1 MKKYSRKLLSD
12 YLLGKSI
19 DDYDIDELESNPEF
33 IKEIID
39 FSNDKS
45 MYNLCDDELK
55 KNFNLMKFLV
65 LKFKDDEQFIKKIAR
80 DFSNCSD
87 NETDIFEINIIV
99 SELVKIDYENIAEND
114 SFIDAKGMFHL
125 LNLSYM
131 SEMKGEEDYDVINF
145 LQMGFI
151 CFKETYEGRKTI
163 IDYIAKEMVS
173 LILTKEGLSL
183 EELVHSKFKSKEK
196 LEKVGTINFIIN
208 YIASYDSNLAEYLQA
223 NIKLIEPV
231 KNDLDRIKDN
241 FENYNDIKREE
252 MMYWIIEYVQKKSE
266 DLCGYFSGTQLLE
279 FIAND
284 LKIADDP
291 TIKNEI
297 EDYNNEYGVNS
308 LLSDEDFYE
317 TFDDKDDYEFER
329 ELKERALIKSFEE
342 SGDDEAQEFV
352 DIMDQLEYERMQ
364 KDDRYIDLKNK
375 IKAVLKGNKEPE
387 NYYEETKIDNKGKI
401 LAFVP
406 RNGRKEKKI
415 IL

>member
-55 KNFNLMKFLV
+55 KNFNLRKFLV

-406 RNGRKEKKI
+406 RNGRKEKK
-415 IL
+415 

>member
-266 DLCGYFSGTQLLE
+266 DLCVYFSGTQLLE

-406 RNGRKEKKI
+406 RNGRKEKK
-415 IL
+415 

>member
-87 NETDIFEINIIV
+87 NETDIFEINIIF

-114 SFIDAKGMFHL
+114 SFINAKGMFHL

-406 RNGRKEKKI
+406 RNGRKEKK
-415 IL
+415 

>member
-317 TFDDKDDYEFER
+317 TFGDKDDYEFER

-406 RNGRKEKKI
+406 RNGRKEKK
-415 IL
+415 

>member
-12 YLLGKSI
+12 CLLGKSI

-406 RNGRKEKKI
+406 RNGRKEKK
-415 IL
+415 

>member
-65 LKFKDDEQFIKKIAR
+65 LKFKYDEQFIKKIAR

-99 SELVKIDYENIAEND
+99 SELVEIDYENIAEND

-406 RNGRKEKKI
+406 RNGRKEKK
-415 IL
+415 

>member
-252 MMYWIIEYVQKKSE
+252 MMYWIIEYVQKNQKT
-266 DLCGYFSGTQLLE
+266 Y
-279 FIAND
+279 
-284 LKIADDP
+284 AD
-291 TIKNEI
+291 I
-297 EDYNNEYGVNS
+297 
-308 LLSDEDFYE
+308 F
-317 TFDDKDDYEFER
+317 
-329 ELKERALIKSFEE
+329 
-342 SGDDEAQEFV
+342 QEH
-352 DIMDQLEYERMQ
+352 
-364 KDDRYIDLKNK
+364 NC
-375 IKAVLKGNKEPE
+375 
-387 NYYEETKIDNKGKI
+387 
-401 LAFVP
+401 
-406 RNGRKEKKI
+406 
-415 IL
+415 

>member
-114 SFIDAKGMFHL
+114 SFIDAKDMFHL

-406 RNGRKEKKI
+406 RNGRKEKK
-415 IL
+415 

>member
-1 MKKYSRKLLSD
+1 MSKYSKKVLYD
-12 YLLGKSI
+12 YILGNDI
-19 DDYDIDELESNPEF
+19 DEYDIDELENDYIF
-33 IKEIID
+33 IKEVVDI
-39 FSNDKS
+39 SGDKK
-45 MYNLCDDELK
+45 MYDLCDDKLK
-55 KNFNLMKFLV
+55 GNFELMKFFV

-80 DFSNCSD
+80 DFLEYSN

-99 SELVKIDYENIAEND
+99 SEFVKKNYENITDNS
-114 SFIDAKGMFHL
+114 SFISAKGMFHL

-163 IDYIAKEMVS
+163 IDYIAKEMFS

-241 FENYNDIKREE
+241 FENYNDVKREE

-266 DLCGYFSGTQLLE
+266 DLCGYFSGIQLLE

-297 EDYNNEYGVNS
+297 EIYNSEGTEYSS
-308 LLSDEDFYE
+308 LLSDEDFCE
-317 TFDDKDDYEFER
+317 IFDDKNDDEFER
-329 ELKERALIKSFEE
+329 ELKEEKLIKSFEE
-342 SGDDEAQEFV
+342 SCDGEAQEIV
-352 DIMDQLEYERMQ
+352 DIMNKLEYERMK
-364 KDDRYIDLKNK
+364 KDDRYIELKNK
-375 IKAVLKGNKEPE
+375 IKFVLKENKIPE

-406 RNGRKEKKI
+406 KKGR
-415 IL
+415 

>member
-99 SELVKIDYENIAEND
+99 SELVEIDYENIAEND
-114 SFIDAKGMFHL
+114 SFIDAKVMFHL

-406 RNGRKEKKI
+406 RNGRKEKK
-415 IL
+415 

>member
-231 KNDLDRIKDN
+231 K
-241 FENYNDIKREE
+241 
-252 MMYWIIEYVQKKSE
+252 M
-266 DLCGYFSGTQLLE
+266 T
-279 FIAND
+279 
-284 LKIADDP
+284 
-291 TIKNEI
+291 
-297 EDYNNEYGVNS
+297 
-308 LLSDEDFYE
+308 
-317 TFDDKDDYEFER
+317 
-329 ELKERALIKSFEE
+329 
-342 SGDDEAQEFV
+342 
-352 DIMDQLEYERMQ
+352 
-364 KDDRYIDLKNK
+364 
-375 IKAVLKGNKEPE
+375 
-387 NYYEETKIDNKGKI
+387 
-401 LAFVP
+401 
-406 RNGRKEKKI
+406 
-415 IL
+415 

>member
-12 YLLGKSI
+12 CLLGKSI

-80 DFSNCSD
+80 DFSKCSD

-114 SFIDAKGMFHL
+114 IFIDAKGMFHL

-163 IDYIAKEMVS
+163 IDYIA
-173 LILTKEGLSL
+173 
-183 EELVHSKFKSKEK
+183 
-196 LEKVGTINFIIN
+196 
-208 YIASYDSNLAEYLQA
+208 
-223 NIKLIEPV
+223 
-231 KNDLDRIKDN
+231 
-241 FENYNDIKREE
+241 
-252 MMYWIIEYVQKKSE
+252 
-266 DLCGYFSGTQLLE
+266 
-279 FIAND
+279 
-284 LKIADDP
+284 
-291 TIKNEI
+291 
-297 EDYNNEYGVNS
+297 
-308 LLSDEDFYE
+308 
-317 TFDDKDDYEFER
+317 
-329 ELKERALIKSFEE
+329 
-342 SGDDEAQEFV
+342 
-352 DIMDQLEYERMQ
+352 
-364 KDDRYIDLKNK
+364 
-375 IKAVLKGNKEPE
+375 
-387 NYYEETKIDNKGKI
+387 
-401 LAFVP
+401 
-406 RNGRKEKKI
+406 
-415 IL
+415 

>member
-114 SFIDAKGMFHL
+114 SFIDAKVMFHL

-406 RNGRKEKKI
+406 RNGRKEKK
-415 IL
+415 

>member
-342 SGDDEAQEFV
+342 SDDDEAQEFV

-406 RNGRKEKKI
+406 RNGRKEKK
-415 IL
+415 

>member
-80 DFSNCSD
+80 DFSKCSD

-114 SFIDAKGMFHL
+114 IFIDAKGMFHL

-241 FENYNDIKREE
+241 FENSNDIKREE

-266 DLCGYFSGTQLLE
+266 DLGGYFSGTQLLE

-342 SGDDEAQEFV
+342 SGDDEAQELV

-406 RNGRKEKKI
+406 RNGRKEKK
-415 IL
+415 

>member
-39 FSNDKS
+39 FSNNKS

-114 SFIDAKGMFHL
+114 SFIDAKVMFHL

-406 RNGRKEKKI
+406 RNGRKEKK
-415 IL
+415 

>member
-297 EDYNNEYGVNS
+297 EDYHNEYGVNS

-406 RNGRKEKKI
+406 RNGRKEKK
-415 IL
+415 

>member
-266 DLCGYFSGTQLLE
+266 DLCGYFSGTQMLE

-284 LKIADDP
+284 LKIEDDT

-406 RNGRKEKKI
+406 RNGRKEKK
-415 IL
+415 

>member
-252 MMYWIIEYVQKKSE
+252 MMYWIIEYVQKKIRR
-266 DLCGYFSGTQLLE
+266 LMRIF
-279 FIAND
+279 F
-284 LKIADDP
+284 
-291 TIKNEI
+291 
-297 EDYNNEYGVNS
+297 
-308 LLSDEDFYE
+308 
-317 TFDDKDDYEFER
+317 
-329 ELKERALIKSFEE
+329 
-342 SGDDEAQEFV
+342 
-352 DIMDQLEYERMQ
+352 
-364 KDDRYIDLKNK
+364 
-375 IKAVLKGNKEPE
+375 
-387 NYYEETKIDNKGKI
+387 
-401 LAFVP
+401 
-406 RNGRKEKKI
+406 RNTTVRI
-415 IL
+415 YC